1 MKPAA
6 LVFALL
12 AAIPACVAQQP
23 AKEPP
28 KEPFHLA
35 AGDVQIPALIDQC
48 AAYLQVNI
56 LSSPSELQTGQPMS
70 VKLQQPVTTDRD
82 GCEELLASL
91 LYRSGLGLMWLDEKG
106 SMLEVVNMMGP
117 RGREL
122 WSRTQE
128 RSVETVMARPNLKL
142 TVTVAMP
149 LEHINATIATNAL
162 RPFFA
167 SAGAMPHGSLTIGN
181 VGNNKS
187 LLISGMQDQV
197 VQAIR
202 LVKKCDQPGSYEG
215 QGMPLPDMDRV
226 GKLEARVKALEE
238 QLGKAKAGE
247 AKPGEAKA
255 AAGEAKAK

>member
-12 AAIPACVAQQP
+12 AALPACVAQQG

-28 KEPFHLA
+28 KAPFHLA
-35 AGDVQIPALIDQC
+35 AGDVQMTALIDQC

-56 LSSPSELQTGQPMS
+56 LSSPQDLQTSQSMS
-70 VKLQQPVTTDRD
+70 VKLQQPVTTDRN
-82 GCEELLASL
+82 GCEELLTSL
-91 LYRSGLGLMWLDEKG
+91 LYRSGFGLMWLDDKG
-106 SMLEVVNMMGP
+106 SMMEVVNLQGP
-117 RGREL
+117 RAREM
-122 WSRTQE
+122 WSRAQE
-128 RSVETVMARPNLKL
+128 RSIEAVLSRPNLKL
-142 TVTVAMP
+142 AVTVVVP

-167 SAGAMPHGSLTIGN
+167 SSGGMPVGSLTIGN

-187 LLISGMQDQV
+187 LLMSGMQDQV

-202 LVKKCDQPGSYEG
+202 LVQKCDQPGSYEG
-215 QGMPLPDMDRV
+215 QGMPMPDMDRV

-238 QLGKAKAGE
+238 QLGKAKASD
-247 AKPGEAKA
+247 AKPA
-255 AAGEAKAK
+255 ASDAKAK

>member
-6 LVFALL
+6 LAFALL
-12 AAIPACVAQQP
+12 IALPACVAQQG

-28 KEPFHLA
+28 KEPFRLA

-56 LSSPSELQTGQPMS
+56 LSSPNELQTGQPMS
-70 VKLQQPVTTDRD
+70 VKLQQSVTTDRD
-82 GCEELLASL
+82 GCEELLTSL
-91 LYRSGLGLMWLDEKG
+91 LYRSGLGLMWLDDKG
-106 SMLEVVNMMGP
+106 AMMEVVNLMGP
-117 RGREL
+117 RSREL
-122 WSRTQE
+122 WGRTQE
-128 RSVETVMARPNLKL
+128 RSVEAVMARPNLKL
-142 TVTVAMP
+142 PVTVAVP

-167 SAGAMPHGSLTIGN
+167 SVGSVPGSLTIGN

-187 LLISGMQDQV
+187 LLMSGMQDQV

-202 LVKKCDQPGSYEG
+202 LVQKCDQPGSYEG
-215 QGMPLPDMDRV
+215 QGMPMPDMDRV

-238 QLGKAKAGE
+238 QLGKAKASD
-247 AKPGEAKA
+247 AKPGETKA
-255 AAGEAKAK
+255 PASDAKAK

>member
-6 LVFALL
+6 LAFALL
-12 AAIPACVAQQP
+12 AALPACVAQQP

-28 KEPFHLA
+28 KEPFRLA
-35 AGDVQIPALIDQC
+35 AGEVQIPALIDQC

-56 LSSPSELQTGQPMS
+56 LSSPNELTTGQPMS

-91 LYRSGLGLMWLDEKG
+91 LYRSGLGLMWLDDKG

-128 RSVETVMARPNLKL
+128 RSVEAVMARPNLKMP
-142 TVTVAMP
+142 VTVAVP
-149 LEHINATIATNAL
+149 LDHINATFATNAL

-167 SAGAMPHGSLTIGN
+167 SSGAVPGSLTLGN

-187 LLISGMQDQV
+187 LLLSGMQDQV

-202 LVKKCDQPGSYEG
+202 LVKKCDLPGSYEG
-215 QGMPLPDMDRV
+215 TGMPMPDMDRV

-238 QLGKAKAGE
+238 QLGKAKAAD
-247 AKPGEAKA
+247 AKPGETKA
-255 AAGEAKAK
+255 PAGDAKAK

>member
-12 AAIPACVAQQP
+12 AALPACVAQQG

-28 KEPFHLA
+28 KEPFRLA
-35 AGDVQIPALIDQC
+35 AGDVQMTALIDQC

-56 LSSPSELQTGQPMS
+56 LSSPQELQTSQSMS
-70 VKLQQPVTTDRD
+70 VKLQQPVTTDRN
-82 GCEELLASL
+82 GCEELLTSL
-91 LYRSGLGLMWLDEKG
+91 LYRSGFGLMWLDDKG
-106 SMLEVVNMMGP
+106 SMMEVVNLQGP
-117 RGREL
+117 RAREM
-122 WSRTQE
+122 WSRAQE
-128 RSVETVMARPNLKL
+128 RSIEAVLSRPNLKL
-142 TVTVAMP
+142 AVTVVVP

-167 SAGAMPHGSLTIGN
+167 SSGGMQVGSLTIGN

-187 LLISGMQDQV
+187 LLMSGMQDQV

-202 LVKKCDQPGSYEG
+202 LVQKCDQPGSYEG
-215 QGMPLPDMDRV
+215 QGMPMPDQDRMS
-226 GKLEARVKALEE
+226 KLEARVKALEE
-238 QLGKAKAGE
+238 QLGKAKASD

-255 AAGEAKAK
+255 K